1 MNLRQVLVNGS
12 LALMLIFLLAISK
25 VSLADES
32 QAIMAQIT
40 DNTKLLISRLQGER
54 ETYYTDPEKF
64 YKAMDGA
71 LTDVVDFRRIAA
83 RVMGR
88 YRRDASDLQKDQ
100 FVETFKKSLFNAYG
114 KTLVESGDFDMKVQT
129 AEIDPRKSDKA
140 SVNLEISTASGNNY
154 PVIYNMYKNEKS
166 QKWLLENVIVNGVNI
181 GLAFRD
187 RFQQQYEEHKG
198 DLDEVIGQWSAQL
211 PQDKNS

>member
-1 MNLRQVLVNGS
+1 MNFKQILGNGS
-12 LALMLIFLLAISK
+12 LTLLIAFMLSFSK
-25 VSLADES
+25 ISLADET
-32 QAIMAQIT
+32 QAILAQIT
-40 DNTKLLISRLQGER
+40 DNSNLLIARLQGER
-54 ETYYTDPEKF
+54 DTYYSDPEKF
-64 YKAMDGA
+64 YGTMDGA
-71 LTDVVDFRRIAA
+71 LSDVVDFRRIAA

-114 KTLVESGDFDMKVQT
+114 RTLVESGEFNIKVLA
-129 AEIDPRKSDKA
+129 AEIDPRKTDKA
-140 SVNLEISTASGNNY
+140 SVDLQIITSDGNNY
-154 PVIYNMYKNEKS
+154 PVIYNMYKNDKD

-198 DLDEVIGQWSAQL
+198 DLDKVISQWSAEL
-211 PQDKNS
+211 PQA